1 MKIEVGRQNEAAVGR
16 GVEEDSH
23 MNLETGIVELEEV
36 VRKNMIM
43 RTIQCIEEKTEIE
56 DNHMIPEKEEEGAT
70 RMMIEDIGKGQI
82 QEIGEAIMAPVDQGG
97 EGSAGRVSSSRGLL
111 LQAPLLPRDLS
122 CKTVFNVL

>member
-1 MKIEVGRQNEAAVGR
+1 
-16 GVEEDSH
+16 
-23 MNLETGIVELEEV
+23 MNPETEIVELEEV
-36 VRKNMIM
+36 VGKNMIL
-43 RTIQCIEEKTEIE
+43 RTIQFIEEKTEIE

-82 QEIGEAIMAPVDQGG
+82 QEIGEAIMAPVDQRG
-97 EGSAGRVSSSRGLL
+97 EGTAGRVSSSRGPL